1 MRQGKG
7 GGFWPGAAA
16 LALLVSGAAMAVT
29 GWYWSYVPPPV
40 PPASATGMAPGGTG
54 QRADPA
60 GRPARALAPGPLG
73 FSRPLHIDIAAIG
86 VHAKIIPLG
95 ENPDGTVAVPPLS
108 APLLTSWFDTGP
120 APGQRGAA
128 ALFGHVDS
136 AWIGRAVFYRLGDL
150 RPGQVVS
157 VTRADRRVA
166 VFRIYSV
173 ARYPKDA
180 FPSKLVYG
188 RTAHPELRLITCG
201 GPFDE
206 RTGSYLDNT
215 VVFARLAAVGTA

>member
-1 MRQGKG
+1 V
-7 GGFWPGAAA
+7 PGRS
-16 LALLVSGAAMAVT
+16 VFV
-29 GWYWSYVPPPV
+29 
-40 PPASATGMAPGGTG
+40 
-54 QRADPA
+54 A
-60 GRPARALAPGPLG
+60 GRPASDAGRPASAHPPRPLR
-73 FSRPLHIDIAAIG
+73 FSRPLYVDIAAIA

-108 APLLTSWFDTGP
+108 TPLLTSWFDAGP

-136 AWIGRAVFYRLGDL
+136 AWIGPAVFYKLGDL

-173 ARYPKDA
+173 AQYPKDD
-180 FPSKLVYG
+180 FPSELIYG
-188 RTAHPELRLITCG
+188 RTARPELRLITCG